1 MEKNKVCS
9 PTRVDIVGG
18 LLDIWPI
25 YTFIEDCF
33 IVNFSIPVFT
43 SVEWGQGQKIYEKK
57 KKSIKSSHKTNLPIQ
72 IKISSPAHNYE
83 NSFSNI
89 KDLLEES
96 KQELSLLQA
105 HLKYW
110 MNFLKEDKKNNS
122 FFTEE
127 KSFSLC
133 LNSQSPIGAGLGG
146 SSSLCVSLSK
156 VFCSL
161 FHQSLTASELIML
174 CRDIE
179 ASLLHAPAG
188 IQDYIPAIE
197 SKENELY
204 IIQNT
209 PFAPQWKKQE
219 VPLDFFKDHFLLID
233 TGKSHHSG
241 NNNWEILKKA
251 VEKDQDILKA
261 LCLLR
266 DNALNVVHLCK
277 EERWDDLPVYLE
289 KENNLRQKYFS
300 NWSPSSVSSLMELMK
315 KEGADVV
322 KLCGAGGGGCLLVFA
337 KSKAHKESLKK
348 VCQRNKISIV
358 VEW

>member
-1 MEKNKVCS
+1 MEKNKVCT
-9 PTRVDIVGG
+9 PTRIDIVGG

-43 SVEWGQGQKIYEKK
+43 SVEWSQEKSVYEGKGEQ
-57 KKSIKSSHKTNLPIQ
+57 NLPIQ
-72 IKISSPAHNYE
+72 IKVSSPTHNYQS
-83 NSFSNI
+83 SFSNI
-89 KDLLEES
+89 KNILKDP

-110 MNFLKEDKKNNS
+110 MNFFKEDNKNNS
-122 FFTEE
+122 FFIEK
-127 KSFSLC
+127 KSFSLH
-133 LNSQSPIGAGLGG
+133 LSSESPIGAGLGG

-156 VFCSL
+156 MFCSL
-161 FHQSLTASELIML
+161 FDQSLTASELLLL

-188 IQDYIPAIE
+188 IQDYVPAIE
-197 SKENELY
+197 SEENKLY

-209 PFAPQWKKQE
+209 PFAPEWEKQK

-233 TGKSHHSG
+233 TERSHHSG
-241 NNNWEILKKA
+241 NSNWEILKKA
-251 VEKDQDILKA
+251 VEQDQDILKA
-261 LCLLR
+261 LHLLR

-277 EERWDDLPVYLE
+277 EQRWDDLPIYLE

-300 NWSPSSVSSLMELMK
+300 NWSPSSVSSLMDLMK
-315 KEGADVV
+315 KEGAGTV
-322 KLCGAGGGGCLLVFA
+322 KLCGAGGGGSLLVFA
-337 KSKAHKESLKK
+337 KSKAHKGSLKK
-348 VCQRNKISIV
+348 VCQKNKIPII